1 MTGAL
6 PNGCLKKDLRFAD
19 IGESGESKEPE
30 REGELMLADSAAS
43 RCLRV
48 NGFGGMLRER
58 AGIRVGYMRTEGRDK
73 QDRRNDLGCDRDEP
87 DVSGLTAEALIEA

>member
-1 MTGAL
+1 MG
-6 PNGCLKKDLRFAD
+6 D
-19 IGESGESKEPE
+19 SGGKSNELD
-30 REGELMLADSAAS
+30 REGELMFADSAAS

-73 QDRRNDLGCDRDEP
+73 QDRRNALGCDRDEP
-87 DVSGLTAEALIEA
+87 DVSGLTADPEALIEA